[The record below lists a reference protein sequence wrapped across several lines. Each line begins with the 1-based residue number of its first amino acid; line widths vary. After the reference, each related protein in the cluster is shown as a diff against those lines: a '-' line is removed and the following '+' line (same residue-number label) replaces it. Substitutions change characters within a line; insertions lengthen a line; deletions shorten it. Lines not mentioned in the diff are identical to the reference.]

1 MGLATYTYNR
11 STSGGE
17 IITHLINATDGE
29 GLHFDGA
36 AGYVDIASPPDL
48 GTKFSLEFIVQA
60 DSVSGS
66 YDTMFVDFGTGG
78 RFAFGINH
86 ADDEI
91 SIYDSVSW
99 KAFGVLVIDDLKPH
113 HLVATIDGTAA
124 ILYDNGNQVGTATI
138 SAGHNIDLCTDAKIG
153 SRFGGAYNF
162 FDGTI
167 YRARF
172 WNKTLTA
179 PEVTASYENATVP
192 FADQYGSQT
201 IVIPGDFTGDLDGW
215 DASNTWNSQTNP
227 SNNMVL
233 SASASGQYC
242 RTNTTLEV
250 GKKYRLTYTASG
262 TTSAFFGGAWAGG
275 YTNIHEIIDG
285 TRTVDFTFEFAA
297 GFTDNYFYCHSGAS
311 TSAVTLSN
319 LSLVEIGCVA
329 DYDLAFANPTQSTM
343 VQDRST
349 NGVDGTSSATGVVQV
364 TPIEQLNSKS
374 ARIGTTA
381 ATPADGDLLV
391 SGNVGVGGTPSDY
404 HTMADDL
411 VIAGAGDTGMTI
423 ASGDASDGRIFFA
436 DGTTGSAESE
446 GQVRYDHDDNSMH
459 FHTADADRLTIHSD
473 GELFCGATDQGVTL
487 SGGTTGAGTVTGIN
501 AARSAYKKL
510 VLNALDHDIKTSGTS
525 RLTISTAGL
534 ATFSNGIAVTTGG
547 VAFPATQSASAD
559 ANTLD
564 DYEEGNGVLV
574 VTMTTSGS
582 VTLAGTQKYWY
593 TKVGNICHF
602 SFEFQTTAI
611 STPVGSLQMAIPF
624 TSADYAYS
632 AGAVRIYSETFT
644 GSPFVA
650 VAPGTTVC
658 YLRTSVSGSGTGEIT
673 PTAGTRYYFG
683 EITYRTA

>member
-36 AGYVDIASPPDL
+36 AGNIDIASPPDL
-48 GTKFSLEFIVQA
+48 GTKFSFEFIAQA
-60 DSVSGS
+60 DSIPASA
-66 YDTMFVDFGTGG
+66 YAYLADFGNGG
-78 RFAFGINH
+78 RFSVAS
-86 ADDEI
+86 I
-91 SIYDSVSW
+91 SGSLAIYDNG
-99 KAFGVLVIDDLKPH
+99 AGYLHTFGATFLDDLKVH
-113 HLVATIDGTAA
+113 HVVVTVDGTSA
-124 ILYDNGNQVGTATI
+124 IAYDNGNQVGTVAI
-138 SAGHNIDLCTDAKIG
+138 NSPDIDLCADARIG
-153 SRFGGAYNF
+153 SRHDGGSY

-172 WNKTLTA
+172 WNKTLSST
-179 PEVTASYENATVP
+179 EVTATYENATVP